1 MPHRTNPH
9 AELRRRFNRAQQL
22 GLIRDAY
29 WEDAT
34 RAWHVTTAA
43 DERFTFAGSFTTTSP
58 DRQADEAL
66 TQIFAGAYAQQHLHP
81 QAPEY
86 VDEQRPE
93 ITPSFIEPEAQ
104 R

>member
-22 GLIRDAY
+22 GLIKAAY
-29 WEDAT
+29 YEDVT

-43 DERFTFAGSFTTTSP
+43 DEAFTFAGSFTTAGP
-58 DRQADEAL
+58 DKQANDAL
-66 TQIFAGAYAQQHLHP
+66 SLMFAGAYAQQHLRP
-81 QAPEY
+81 QKPEH
-86 VDEQRPE
+86 VDT
-93 ITPSFIEPEAQ
+93 TPAFVEPGAQ